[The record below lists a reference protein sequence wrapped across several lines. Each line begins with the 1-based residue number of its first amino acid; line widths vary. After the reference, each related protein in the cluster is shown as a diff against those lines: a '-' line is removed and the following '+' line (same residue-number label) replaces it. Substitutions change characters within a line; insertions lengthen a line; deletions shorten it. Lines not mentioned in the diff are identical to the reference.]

1 MVKRSG
7 GCLTFSNLKGHRKV
21 KALGTYLNWSKVL
34 LGGEEV
40 HILNVYQEPGQ
51 ESFVGKRAETVINLA
66 KDIVK

>member
-21 KALGTYLNWSKVL
+21 KALGTYLSWSKVL

-40 HILNVYQEPGQ
+40 HILNVYLEPGL

>member
-1 MVKRSG
+1 MKA
-7 GCLTFSNLKGHRKV
+7 HRKV

-40 HILNVYQEPGQ
+40 HILNVYLEPGQ
-51 ESFVGKRAETVINLA
+51 ESFVGKRAETVFNLA